1 VTPIVDALGSDE
13 AVVVN
18 VQFNA
23 CVLRLADGARARAPV
38 RGRIRGRNKALGQPV
53 VVGDGVRFE
62 REGAGAE
69 ERLVITEVGP
79 RRNTFSRRASGH
91 DTSEQVMAANLDQ
104 VVIVAALVQPEF
116 RAGFVDRVLAQC
128 AHAGLPARLVLNK
141 IDLAPGDAAPLLA
154 DYAVAGVAG
163 HALSVRTRDGVESLH
178 GVLHGLRSLFIGH
191 SGVGKSS
198 LLNALEPGF
207 DLLVGE
213 VNAKTGKGRHTTT
226 SATLLKPEG
235 DVELIDTPGMRAFG
249 LWGIEPE
256 TLDHAWPEFAPFL
269 GACKFGDCAHENEP
283 GCAVRSAVAA
293 GKVARRRYE
302 SFLKLREEL
311 RAEQ

>member
-1 VTPIVDALGSDE
+1 VTPLADALGPDE

-23 CVLRLADGARARAPV
+23 CVLRLADATLANATV
-38 RGRIRGRNKALGQPV
+38 RGRLRGRNKALGNPV
-53 VVGDGVRFE
+53 VVGDRVRFE
-62 REGAGAE
+62 REGAAAE
-69 ERLVITEVGP
+69 ERLVITEVGA
-79 RRNTFSRRASGH
+79 RRNEFSRRASGH
-91 DTSEQVMAANLDQ
+91 DLSEQIMAVNLDQ
-104 VVIVAALVQPEF
+104 VVIVASLVQPEF

-128 AHAGLPARLVLNK
+128 THAGLPARLVLNK
-141 IDLAPGDAAPLLA
+141 IDLAPDLAAPLLA
-154 DYAVAGVAG
+154 DYAVAGVVG
-163 HALSVRTRDGVESLH
+163 HAVCAKTGHGVEALH
-178 GVLHGLRSLFIGH
+178 HVLHGIRSLFVGH

-198 LLNALEPGF
+198 LLNTLEPGF
-207 DLLVGE
+207 ELLVGE

-283 GCAVRSAVAA
+283 GCAVRAAVSS
-293 GKVARRRYE
+293 GKVAARRYE

-311 RAEQ
+311 REEQ

>member
-1 VTPIVDALGSDE
+1 VTPLADALGPDE

-23 CVLRLADGARARAPV
+23 CVLRLADATLANATV
-38 RGRIRGRNKALGQPV
+38 RGRLRCRNKALGNPV
-53 VVGDGVRFE
+53 VVGDQVRFE
-62 REGAGAE
+62 REGAAAE
-69 ERLVITEVGP
+69 ERLVIAEVGP
-79 RRNTFSRRASGH
+79 RRNEFSRRASGH
-91 DTSEQVMAANLDQ
+91 DISEQIVAVNLDQ
-104 VVIVAALVQPEF
+104 VVIVASLVQPEF

-128 AHAGLPARLVLNK
+128 THAGLPARLVLNK
-141 IDLAPGDAAPLLA
+141 IDLAPNLAAPLLA

-163 HALSVRTRDGVESLH
+163 HAVCAKTGKGVEALH
-178 GVLHGLRSLFIGH
+178 DVLHGIRSLFVGH

-198 LLNALEPGF
+198 LLNTLEPGF
-207 DLLVGE
+207 ELLVGE

-256 TLDHAWPEFAPFL
+256 TLDHAWPEFVPFL

-283 GCAVRSAVAA
+283 GCAVRAAVAS
-293 GKVARRRYE
+293 GKVAARRYE

-311 RAEQ
+311 REEQ